1 MSAFKKL
8 DRRDVFTTA
17 HLAKKSWSAD
27 SASIDSYGIEVIVG
41 TSGSNIGFPGDQSIG
56 NLARYGSLRHLF
68 YSNFLS
74 SSLNPGINTG
84 SFENYLQSSFNT
96 TQRYFGTAASAISFP
111 KSIIGE
117 GLEPGTFSTAT
128 NTFYIYDEP
137 DYVLETVEAGGDY
150 IEDGD
155 EGGIIDDGEGRL
167 VIQGAARSE
176 EEVGQVVGNIFY
188 PHGLAIFTDDYYSRF
203 FSDYDALAVDW
214 TSRYTVFTTNYSCK
228 VRDEELNFSLNPSS
242 MKDSF
247 GNIADNLS
255 GSEFKPYVTTI
266 GLYNDDQE
274 LIAVAKLGQP
284 IPKST
289 NTDMTFVVKLDI

>member
-17 HLAKKSWSAD
+17 YLAKKSYSAD
-27 SASIDSYGIEVIVG
+27 SSSISSYGIEVIVG
-41 TSGSNIGFPGDQSIG
+41 TSGSNIGYPGDG
-56 NLARYGSLRHLF
+56 TTLNLARYGSLRQLF
-68 YSNFLS
+68 FSNYLS
-74 SSLNPGINTG
+74 SSLNPGIITG

-96 TQRYFGTAASAISFP
+96 TTRYFGTAASAISFP
-111 KSIIGE
+111 KNVIGE
-117 GLEPGTFSTAT
+117 GLEPGSFSTAT

-137 DYVLETVEAGGDY
+137 DYVLETVEAGGEY

-155 EGGIIDDGEGRL
+155 EGGIIDDGEGQL
-167 VIQGAARSE
+167 IIQGAARTE

-188 PHGLAIFTDDYYSRF
+188 PQGLAVFTDDYYSRF

-214 TSRYTVFTTNYSCK
+214 KARQKIITSNFTCRVS
-228 VRDEELNFSLNPSS
+228 DEEFNFSLNPSAK
-242 MKDSF
+242 KDNF
-247 GNIADNLS
+247 GNIADNIS
-255 GSEFKPYVTTI
+255 GNDFKPYVTTI

-284 IPKST
+284 IPKSKD
-289 NTDMTFVVKLDI
+289 TDMTFVVKLDI